1 MRNQVIPW
9 LLWALTSQM
18 ATGWK
23 GNTFLNMTTAVARSL
38 NRSECWVCVHVPM
51 HLGQGI
57 PITGVPFPMN
67 ATSFQRLL
75 IAGPPWLN
83 ETYRVPQHHIW
94 RLDRVIEGG
103 PCIHRSVAPVDSA
116 FWKAK
121 YPTDLWKDYWWQPD
135 IPDEI
140 FVGNHSG
147 CTYIYN
153 MTLPRWTKDTW
164 PPTFPLAT
172 PGWREGWFWLC
183 DHTAYKTLP
192 RNWYGTCSLG
202 TLTPG
207 LTIHDTFP
215 GEVRPRY
222 RRSGN
227 PFAENPL
234 VVRGTA
240 FQSALRVVFPRYGV
254 FDLERALVNVSASL
268 DIFAASTADAL
279 TTLQQEVAQMAQIAN
294 LTAEA
299 LLALQI
305 EIRQTATITLQNR
318 MALDYLLASQ
328 GGVCTLLNTSCCV
341 YINQDQRVVTNIEQI
356 RKLATIYNHSDRVE
370 SNVDRIKKQ
379 ADLYRKISLAGGE
392 LPSMWN
398 WFTSWLPGWGWLKE
412 ILLVILFLFLT
423 LLLLSCLLPCLIQ
436 LVRRMVSRSVEAA
449 TRTHVL
455 ALYDIKLM
463 DPSTENDEPEPVSI
477 FMMERGE

>member
-1 MRNQVIPW
+1 MRTRSISC
-9 LLWALTSQM
+9 LLIAFISQT

-23 GNTFLNMTTAVARSL
+23 GNTFLNMTSNVAKSL

-67 ATSFQRLL
+67 ATSFQGLL
-75 IAGPPWLN
+75 IVGPPWLN
-83 ETYRVPQHHIW
+83 NTYVVPQHHIW
-94 RLDRVIEGG
+94 KLDRVIEGG
-103 PCIHRSVAPVDSA
+103 PCIHRSVAPVQSA
-116 FWKAK
+116 FWKAR
-121 YPTDLWKDYWWQPD
+121 YHTPLWRDYWWKPD

-140 FVGNHSG
+140 FVGNYSG
-147 CTYIYN
+147 CTYIHN
-153 MTLPRWTKDTW
+153 MTRVYNSLDALPL
-164 PPTFPLAT
+164 PT
-172 PGWREGWFWLC
+172 PGWKKGWFWLC

-222 RRSGN
+222 RRSGS

-279 TTLQQEVAQMAQIAN
+279 TTLQQEVAQ
-294 LTAEA
+294 
-299 LLALQI
+299 
-305 EIRQTATITLQNR
+305 TATITLQNR

-356 RKLATIYNHSDRVE
+356 RKLATIYNHT
-370 SNVDRIKKQ
+370 
-379 ADLYRKISLAGGE
+379 GGE

-436 LVRRMVSRSVEAA
+436 LMVLNMGLSMGP
-449 TRTHVL
+449 
-455 ALYDIKLM
+455 K
-463 DPSTENDEPEPVSI
+463 
-477 FMMERGE
+477 

>member
-1 MRNQVIPW
+1 MQLP
-9 LLWALTSQM
+9 A
-18 ATGWK
+18 
-23 GNTFLNMTTAVARSL
+23 
-38 NRSECWVCVHVPM
+38 
-51 HLGQGI
+51 
-57 PITGVPFPMN
+57 
-67 ATSFQRLL
+67 
-75 IAGPPWLN
+75 
-83 ETYRVPQHHIW
+83 ET
-94 RLDRVIEGG
+94 
-103 PCIHRSVAPVDSA
+103 
-116 FWKAK
+116 
-121 YPTDLWKDYWWQPD
+121 
-135 IPDEI
+135 

-147 CTYIYN
+147 CASLYN
-153 MTLPRWTKDTW
+153 RTHNVTSPHTLPWT
-164 PPTFPLAT
+164 T
-172 PGWREGWFWLC
+172 PGWTRGWFWLC
-183 DHTAYKTLP
+183 GHTAYKTLP

-202 TLTPG
+202 TVNPG
-207 LTIHDTFP
+207 LTIHDTLP
-215 GEVRPRY
+215 GRRHSRY
-222 RRSGN
+222 HRSWYSL
-227 PFAENPL
+227 AENPL
-234 VVRGTA
+234 EVR
-240 FQSALRVVFPRYGV
+240 
-254 FDLERALVNVSASL
+254 
-268 DIFAASTADAL
+268 ADAL

-379 ADLYRKISLAGGE
+379 ADLYHKISLAGGE

-398 WFTSWLPGWGWLKE
+398 WLTSWLPGWGWLKE

-436 LVRRMVSRSVEAA
+436 LVRRMVSRSVDAA

-455 ALYDIKLM
+455 ALYDIELIG
-463 DPSTENDEPEPVSI
+463 PSNENEEP
-477 FMMERGE
+477 